1 MALQKT
7 DLHLHTI
14 DDPMDHHVK
23 HTAEELI
30 DKAAR
35 LGYTVLAI
43 TLHNRQFESFRIRD
57 YAADRGI
64 TLIPGVEQDIE
75 GAHVLLLNFARE
87 TADSI
92 RTFADLMRARRP
104 DNLTVAAHPFYPNS
118 VCIKDRLFEQARLF
132 DAVEISGFHHRLWNP
147 NVKAEQAANKLGLPM
162 LGNSDTHTLEQFGSI
177 WTEVECDSRAEGVIE
192 ALKKGRGRIQSRTLS
207 ALEMGVITY
216 KVVAKGYMPWVNY
229 KRKRGHTVL

>member
-92 RTFADLMRARRP
+92 RTFADLRRARRP

-118 VCIKDRLFEQARLF
+118 VCLKDRLYEHAELF
-132 DAVEISGFHHRLWNP
+132 DAVEMSGFHHLHWNP
-147 NVKAEQAANKLGLPM
+147 NLKAEKAAAKLGLPM